1 MDCNE
6 ADMISAK
13 FYGRAEGGD
22 VDMPGVRVSPD
33 EPIELAIKRFRK
45 QVERGGVI
53 SECRRREAYQK
64 PSIARKHKEAAAR
77 KRLMKRLRRV
87 RMREN
92 REY

>member
-1 MDCNE
+1 MQSTAVDCQ
-6 ADMISAK
+6 IQV
-13 FYGRAEGGD
+13 RAEGGD
-22 VDMPGVRVSPD
+22 VDMPGIRVNQD

-53 SECRRREAYQK
+53 SDCRRRECYQK